1 MAGLDPAI
9 QSKLPRIQTW
19 MRGSSPRMRDTLV
32 SISDFR
38 HRLTLQA
45 ADEVEDGAGG
55 VTRTWETLGQVWAA
69 IEPLSLDDR
78 LLSDKR
84 LGLLSH
90 RVTLR
95 HRSDITLSHRFVLGV
110 RIFSIRAARDPDERG
125 RLLEC
130 LVEEERA

>member
-1 MAGLDPAI
+1 VTAI
-9 QSKLPRIQTW
+9 
-19 MRGSSPRMRDTLV
+19 G
-32 SISDFR
+32 DFR

-55 VTRTWETLGQVWAA
+55 VARTWEPLGQIWAA

-84 LGLLSH
+84 LGLLTH
-90 RVTLR
+90 RVLLR
-95 HRSDITLSHRFVLGV
+95 HRADITLSHRFALGTRV
-110 RIFSIRAARDPDERG
+110 FAIRAVRDPDERG
-125 RLLEC
+125 RLIEC